1 METLI
6 LGKGYVGTHLSKHF
20 DRSADIISKSELNY
34 HDEETLYN
42 FLLNTD
48 IKTVISTVGFTGKP
62 NVDQCEEEKEDCF
75 KLNVIVPKIVENV
88 CKSLDINLI
97 HISSGCIYTGY
108 DKIYTE
114 EDTPNFGF
122 YDRSSSFYSNTKHL
136 SELILDPSYTNI
148 VRIRMPIEHKLT
160 DKNLLTKLLKYDNI
174 IDYANSKTDL
184 KRLCEFVETIKDNF
198 KAGIYNAVH
207 SKALTTREVVKILKE
222 YNLVNENWK
231 FVPYETLK
239 ITANRSNCVLSNEK
253 ANKDFN
259 FNFGD
264 EEHYLRLNAS
274 LIQREKQWLKKK

>member
-6 LGKGYVGTHLSKHF
+6 LGKGYVGSHLYKHF
-20 DRSADIISKSELNY
+20 DKNADIISKSELNY

-42 FLLNTD
+42 FLLNSN

-62 NVDQCEEEKEDCF
+62 NVDQCEEKKEDCF

-88 CKSLDINLI
+88 CKALDINLI

-122 YDRSSSFYSNTKHL
+122 YDRDSSFYRNTKHL

-148 VRIRMPIEHKLT
+148 VRIRMPIEYKLT
-160 DKNLLTKLLKYDNI
+160 DKNLLTKLLKYDNT

-184 KRLCEFVETIKDNF
+184 KRLCEFVEAIKDNF

-253 ANKDFN
+253 AKKDFN

-274 LIQREKQWLKKK
+274 LIQQEQQWLKKN

>member
-6 LGKGYVGTHLSKHF
+6 LGKGYVGTHLYNHF
-20 DRSADIISKSELNY
+20 KGSADIMSKSELNY

-42 FLLNTD
+42 FLLDTD

-62 NVDQCEEEKEDCF
+62 NVDQCEEKKEECF
-75 KLNVIVPKIVENV
+75 KLNVIIPKIIENV
-88 CKSLDINLI
+88 CKALDINLI

-122 YDRSSSFYSNTKHL
+122 YDKSSSFYSNTKHL

-148 VRIRMPIEHKLT
+148 IRIRMPVEGKLT
-160 DKNLLTKLLKYDNI
+160 DKNLLTKLLKYDSI

-184 KRLCEFVETIKDNF
+184 KRLCEFVETVKDNF
-198 KAGIYNAVH
+198 KSGIYNAVH
-207 SKALTTREVVKILKE
+207 SNALTTREVVKILKE

-231 FVPYETLK
+231 FVPYEVLK
-239 ITANRSNCVLSNEK
+239 IKANRSNCVLSNEK
-253 ANKDFN
+253 ALRDFN
-259 FNFGD
+259 FDFGD
-264 EEHYLRLNAS
+264 EEYYIKLNAS
-274 LIQREKQWLKKK
+274 LIEREEGWKEK

>member
-6 LGKGYVGTHLSKHF
+6 LGKGYVGTHLYNHF
-20 DRSADIISKSELNY
+20 NGSADIISKSELNY

-42 FLLNTD
+42 FLLETD

-62 NVDQCEEEKEDCF
+62 NVDQCEEEKEECF
-75 KLNVIVPKIVENV
+75 KLNVIVPKIIENV
-88 CKSLDINLI
+88 CKALDINLI

-136 SELILDPSYTNI
+136 SELILDSNYTNI
-148 VRIRMPIEHKLT
+148 IRIRMPIEGKLT
-160 DKNLLTKLLKYDNI
+160 DKNLLTKLLKYNNI

-184 KRLCEFVETIKDNF
+184 KRLCEFVEVVKDNF
-198 KAGIYNAVH
+198 KSGIYNAVH

-231 FVPYETLK
+231 FVPYEVLK
-239 ITANRSNCVLSNEK
+239 IKANRSNCVLSSEK
-253 ANKDFN
+253 ALRDFD
-259 FNFGD
+259 FDFGD
-264 EEHYLRLNAS
+264 EEYYIKLNAS
-274 LIQREKQWLKKK
+274 LIEREKGWEKK

>member
-6 LGKGYVGTHLSKHF
+6 LGKGYVGTHLYNYFK
-20 DRSADIISKSELNY
+20 DIDIISKSELNY

-62 NVDQCEEEKEDCF
+62 NVDQCEEEKEECF
-75 KLNVIVPKIVENV
+75 KLNVIVPKIIENV
-88 CKSLDINLI
+88 CKALDINLI

-122 YDRSSSFYSNTKHL
+122 YDRHSSFYSNTKHL

-184 KRLCEFVETIKDNF
+184 KRLCEFIETIKDNF

-207 SKALTTREVVKILKE
+207 SEALTTREVVKILKE
-222 YNLVNENWK
+222 YNLVNENWN

-239 ITANRSNCVLSNEK
+239 IKANRSNCVLSNEK
-253 ANKDFN
+253 AKQDFN
-259 FNFGD
+259 FDFGR
-264 EEHYLRLNAS
+264 EEYYLRLNAS